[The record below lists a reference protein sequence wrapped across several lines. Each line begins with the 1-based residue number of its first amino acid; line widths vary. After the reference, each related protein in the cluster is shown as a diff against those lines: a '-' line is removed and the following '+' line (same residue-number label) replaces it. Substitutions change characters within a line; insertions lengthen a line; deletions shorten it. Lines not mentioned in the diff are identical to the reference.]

1 MKKLVVLLLITAST
15 FSACSKDDNVISRED
30 PQVVK
35 VSLNYSLLESG
46 SMTRSGDNVYASF
59 YEKYIKTKTL
69 TPKTYSLTFS
79 SDKTTLEFIQQGVW
93 ENNDAIELL
102 EGNYSVAGNSSPKFS
117 NMKYPDVYVCDSLYL
132 SFNENITIAKNTTNI
147 TLKGIYN
154 CYLLLFDAT
163 NISSITSSF
172 GREEKALHK
181 KDDIYYLFVESDYYA
196 TASSAPT
203 YLNIHIVRPNGATV
217 DLNIG
222 KLKLEKGK
230 YYYFND
236 TTNSFDIEP
245 MENGKQH

>member
-1 MKKLVVLLLITAST
+1 MKKLFLLAIVAA
-15 FSACSKDDNVISRED
+15 FSACSNDENVISPEKPE
-30 PQVVK
+30 PQTVK

-46 SMTRSGDNVYASF
+46 SMTRSGDNVYTSF
-59 YEKYIKTKTL
+59 YEKYIKTKIL
-69 TPKTYSLTFS
+69 TPKTYSLAFN
-79 SDKTTLEFIQQGVW
+79 SDKAILEVIQQGVW
-93 ENNDAIELL
+93 GNNDAIELF
-102 EGNYSVAGNSSPKFS
+102 EGSYSVSGNSNPKFR
-117 NMKYPDVYVCDSLYL
+117 NMNYPDVYVCDSLYL
-132 SFNENITIAKNTTNI
+132 NFNENITINKNTTNI

-172 GREEKALHK
+172 GREEKALPK
-181 KDDIYYLFVESDYYA
+181 KDDIYFLFVESDYYA
-196 TASSAPT
+196 TASSATT

-245 MENGKQH
+245 MENGKQN